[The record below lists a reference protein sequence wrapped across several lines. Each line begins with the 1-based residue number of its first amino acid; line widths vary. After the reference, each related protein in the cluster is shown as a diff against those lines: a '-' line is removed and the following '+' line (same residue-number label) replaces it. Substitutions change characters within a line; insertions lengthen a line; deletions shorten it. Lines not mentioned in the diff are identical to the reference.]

1 MATQTILLIL
11 LAGFLAWET
20 DMANPKAYPLGDTGD
35 TLMVRIIGYEF
46 CPQNCAIDH
55 FHTGHFDGY
64 DCEFKPCIHITI
76 NENWFRK
83 TYSNRLDVHNG
94 IFYVLYVGGL
104 TLYDWS
110 CTCIYTDD
118 NGTHKTLSGKFKSS
132 WKCFR

>member
-46 CPQNCAIDH
+46 CPQNCDIDH

-64 DCEFKPCIHITI
+64 ECEFNPCVHITI
-76 NENWFRK
+76 NEN
-83 TYSNRLDVHNG
+83 
-94 IFYVLYVGGL
+94 
-104 TLYDWS
+104 
-110 CTCIYTDD
+110 
-118 NGTHKTLSGKFKSS
+118 
-132 WKCFR
+132 

>member
-46 CPQNCAIDH
+46 CPQNCDIDH

-64 DCEFKPCIHITI
+64 DCEFNPCVHITI

-83 TYSNRLDVHNG
+83 TYSNHLDVCNG
-94 IFYVLYVGGL
+94 IFYVLYVDRF

-110 CTCIYTDD
+110 CTCIYTDSY
-118 NGTHKTLSGKFKSS
+118 GA
-132 WKCFR
+132 R